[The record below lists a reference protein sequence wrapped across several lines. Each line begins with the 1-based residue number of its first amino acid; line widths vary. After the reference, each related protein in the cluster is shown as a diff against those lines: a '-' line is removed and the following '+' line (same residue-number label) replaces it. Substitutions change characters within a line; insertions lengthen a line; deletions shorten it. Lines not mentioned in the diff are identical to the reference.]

1 MQTFTYFF
9 QKLGKQVRPYKTPHP
24 LISIGVKRSSEGLKR
39 SMGKVL
45 IIFTKWKSRRAV
57 GGRCK
62 LTKRGLGLSAGSFA
76 IAGHYSTLHGLKLIE
91 LPVKISKIGKI
102 FSNKSV
108 QHLPLSKGKK
118 GTLTWLKV
126 SGEGTH
132 ATSAPKSDSP
142 VLWYW

>member
-1 MQTFTYFF
+1 M
-9 QKLGKQVRPYKTPHP
+9 RPYKPPHP
-24 LISIGVKRSSEGLKR
+24 LISIGVKGSSEGLKR

-45 IIFTKWKSRRAV
+45 IIFTKSKSRRAV

-62 LTKRGLGLSAGSFA
+62 LTKRGLGLSARSFA
-76 IAGHYSTLHGLKLIE
+76 IAGHYSTPHDLKLIE

-108 QHLPLSKGKK
+108 HHLPLSKGKK

-142 VLWYW
+142 VLWY

>member
-1 MQTFTYFF
+1 MTEAYLHSCQTTAMC
-9 QKLGKQVRPYKTPHP
+9 RAIKTTE
-24 LISIGVKRSSEGLKR
+24 ILKGQSPWR
-39 SMGKVL
+39 AF
-45 IIFTKWKSRRAV
+45 IIFTKWKLRRAV

-62 LTKRGLGLSAGSFA
+62 LTKRGLGLSARSFA

-108 QHLPLSKGKK
+108 HHLPLSKGKK